1 MLTYLLYI
9 IFGIILYLLWNKND
23 NFSIGI
29 PPFYLQDS
37 GAGTG
42 LGNPL
47 RPIGPFLSEEAAN
60 TYIEDYDLEDD
71 YDVVDNQDGN
81 LNIENA
87 IVPIEVDEDEN
98 VIEAAQQ
105 AEDARQARI
114 QRLCE
119 PEPETNHS
127 CASNITDS
135 ICRISAAGLSLLGPT
150 CKRFHTEI
158 KSMSETQRILFF
170 NEYIRISDL
179 FASYQYNTNTLK
191 RNQMLAL
198 LYAIQMRSQRFQHPE
213 LPYQLI
219 ETISNII
226 QGCDYIK
233 FYYINILIN
242 ILNKLSG
249 IRVIGLPLSDSTRTY
264 YLPNDVLFII
274 LLIIDLQRRFRQLQ
288 YPNNVNKW
296 NINTNSIA
304 EEIAYSIDS
313 ILRQSLDKFMFAPV
327 RQININSYNTK
338 TYIKLRLF
346 ILNIFDL
353 ISRYPNINNT
363 FRRIA
368 QDNGVLLGPLGQVG
382 RLELNDINDE
392 TLYKIFRDL
401 LNSLEIPNAEIIKY
415 NILEFGISR
424 SLLSGGYDNIP
435 WSLSEALT
443 VLLNNK
449 NSRYWDTI
457 NEYYVLI
464 KFPKSGL
471 EFFLDIGFPNRT
483 YAGKDPKVYSDHAMG
498 SNIGFRKQG
507 AFNSDKILFGF
518 EYTRLVQGIYYN
530 ILPTPN
536 WADNIK
542 YNYSSYKGRRWAAHS
557 GADSDD
563 FLIFIGYKD
572 EKKSFIYGLNYE
584 RHGVTY
590 HFPPEVKLESRI
602 NVSYKRG
609 NRIFQLVYEN
619 EYFEHY
625 GFVDGNSNVWDEI
638 FEQGSIQRTHT
649 LLISLI
655 HIFSL

>member
-1 MLTYLLYI
+1 MN
-9 IFGIILYLLWNKND
+9 IILSYLFLISISFTQTFIQSPELKPFPEQEINKHRFLLTFNQ
-23 NFSIGI
+23 S
-29 PPFYLQDS
+29 FYLNTNLPNLENQNGYYFPKGYGSISSFLFQYHSKYLSFSAEPVIIDKKEYSISLPKKEKLFSVLNDVPLNPRYKFNQLRNTGIYVQYSDIFVGYGNWNQWWGPGIHNSLVLSNNAEGFYYYYISS
-37 GAGTG
+37 GGYQHFMKDVSYKFKYMVSDEIQNMAGVDY
-42 LGNPL
+42 
-47 RPIGPFLSEEAAN
+47 FLSAWF
-60 TYIEDYDLEDD
+60 
-71 YDVVDNQDGN
+71 
-81 LNIENA
+81 LN
-87 IVPIEVDEDEN
+87 
-98 VIEAAQQ
+98 
-105 AEDARQARI
+105 
-114 QRLCE
+114 
-119 PEPETNHS
+119 
-127 CASNITDS
+127 
-135 ICRISAAGLSLLGPT
+135 
-150 CKRFHTEI
+150 
-158 KSMSETQRILFF
+158 
-170 NEYIRISDL
+170 
-179 FASYQYNTNTLK
+179 
-191 RNQMLAL
+191 
-198 LYAIQMRSQRFQHPE
+198 
-213 LPYQLI
+213 
-219 ETISNII
+219 
-226 QGCDYIK
+226 
-233 FYYINILIN
+233 
-242 ILNKLSG
+242 
-249 IRVIGLPLSDSTRTY
+249 
-264 YLPNDVLFII
+264 
-274 LLIIDLQRRFRQLQ
+274 
-288 YPNNVNKW
+288 
-296 NINTNSIA
+296 
-304 EEIAYSIDS
+304 
-313 ILRQSLDKFMFAPV
+313 
-327 RQININSYNTK
+327 
-338 TYIKLRLF
+338 
-346 ILNIFDL
+346 
-353 ISRYPNINNT
+353 
-363 FRRIA
+363 
-368 QDNGVLLGPLGQVG
+368 
-382 RLELNDINDE
+382 
-392 TLYKIFRDL
+392 
-401 LNSLEIPNAEIIKY
+401 IKY

-435 WSLSEALT
+435 WTLSEALT